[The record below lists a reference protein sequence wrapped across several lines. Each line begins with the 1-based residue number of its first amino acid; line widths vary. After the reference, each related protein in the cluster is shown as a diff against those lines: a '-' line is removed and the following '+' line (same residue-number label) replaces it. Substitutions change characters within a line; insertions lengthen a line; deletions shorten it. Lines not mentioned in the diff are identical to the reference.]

1 MIRRRKAAG
10 NGAEEVVHEVEDKKR
25 GSSGGTLS
33 RATLAPLLAARL
45 LSAALNLIHD
55 CDEVFN
61 YWEPLHYLLYG
72 SGLQTW
78 EYSARFALRSYWYL
92 DLHALVV
99 GPLRWIAGEGRG
111 QIF

>member
-1 MIRRRKAAG
+1 M
-10 NGAEEVVHEVEDKKR
+10 
-25 GSSGGTLS
+25 LS

-61 YWEPLHYLLYG
+61 YWEPLHSLLYG

-78 EYSARFALRSYWYL
+78 EYSAQFALRSYWYL
-92 DLHALVV
+92 DLHALII

-111 QIF
+111 RIFFGGGGGGALAHVWG